1 MERIEWRIHALSKR
15 SVQSA
20 AKNKVCVTLGREFG
34 KREKRQA
41 ERLE

>member
-20 AKNKVCVTLGREFG
+20 AKNKVCVILDRESG
-34 KREKRQA
+34 KEEK
-41 ERLE
+41 L